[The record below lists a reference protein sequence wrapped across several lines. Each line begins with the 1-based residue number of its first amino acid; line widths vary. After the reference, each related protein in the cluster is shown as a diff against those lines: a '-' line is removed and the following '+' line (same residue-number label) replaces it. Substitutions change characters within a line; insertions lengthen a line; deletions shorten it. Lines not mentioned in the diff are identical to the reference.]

1 MHWLSFCFLQVSTD
15 FSLSLGHIRGMTF
28 LFACIL
34 ELLQFLFTWPICLLD
49 LLKRRTTRGMQ
60 SGSISELKKA
70 YSCINTISKNGLKEE
85 FCLQNI
91 NSNQLSMTLK
101 MKMRTQSNV
110 KCVEHRK
117 QTVSTIA
124 ALAKDVFTKWII
136 IVHGLEIV
144 LDTSQSSH
152 FCFSFS
158 MSHVSALLLP
168 ALLTGRH
175 IYKECT
181 IFQFYS

>member
-1 MHWLSFCFLQVSTD
+1 
-15 FSLSLGHIRGMTF
+15 
-28 LFACIL
+28 
-34 ELLQFLFTWPICLLD
+34 
-49 LLKRRTTRGMQ
+49 
-60 SGSISELKKA
+60 
-70 YSCINTISKNGLKEE
+70 
-85 FCLQNI
+85 
-91 NSNQLSMTLK
+91 
-101 MKMRTQSNV
+101 
-110 KCVEHRK
+110 
-117 QTVSTIA
+117 VSTIA

-144 LDTSQSSH
+144 LDTSPSNH